1 MKNVRKSNNKSR
13 IFEVEKSRLRCE
25 NKTRWSSAF
34 LNLHSVYKA
43 HKRNIPL
50 PDCPLSF
57 EMVEFYLQILLPAY
71 RFIIGFQRT
80 KANIAEVV
88 PSLLVLFSIWNR
100 LARNKRFKCICLKMI
115 ESFKLKFDYELKSN
129 VYLVAALLNPSKLSI
144 WYWKDFNEA
153 YATDALKELTAVCT
167 SLMKTGKPKK
177 AKPHSK
183 RQLTEDEKENFL
195 LYGMFEDEENVSE
208 ELNTSAQALRM
219 EKEHFILLISRIVE
233 NDYEAQTSQTFW
245 NENKKKLPNLFNA
258 ACFLLTVPAS
268 SAFVERFFSI
278 CGVICKKRC
287 GNMSADL
294 TIKRSFLKSN
304 FEILNSLKI

>member
-1 MKNVRKSNNKSR
+1 
-13 IFEVEKSRLRCE
+13 
-25 NKTRWSSAF
+25 
-34 LNLHSVYKA
+34 
-43 HKRNIPL
+43 
-50 PDCPLSF
+50 
-57 EMVEFYLQILLPAY
+57 MVELYLQILLPAY

-177 AKPHSK
+177 AKPH
-183 RQLTEDEKENFL
+183 
-195 LYGMFEDEENVSE
+195 
-208 ELNTSAQALRM
+208 
-219 EKEHFILLISRIVE
+219 I
-233 NDYEAQTSQTFW
+233 DYSYRPCIYKYPEYY
-245 NENKKKLPNLFNA
+245 NY
-258 ACFLLTVPAS
+258 
-268 SAFVERFFSI
+268 
-278 CGVICKKRC
+278 CKKQTMQEIIEQ
-287 GNMSADL
+287 NEQYY
-294 TIKRSFLKSN
+294 KLKN
-304 FEILNSLKI
+304 KLE